1 MDAKMQNIVCVCVCV
16 PGIAVQYCCTLTVCA
31 CVIEP
36 KNPAI
41 SSRAERGACAFVN
54 FFGWLWHG
62 HRLVDFQRAPLVLS
76 SFPPASYGGT
86 HAGTLSPLDSFAGEL
101 GVEFPHRLE
110 APHVINV
117 RKQCL
122 VTSIG
127 YFGGVS
133 LDAR

>member
-1 MDAKMQNIVCVCVCV
+1 MRARSV
-16 PGIAVQYCCTLTVCA
+16 PATVPVA
-31 CVIEP
+31 TGLP
-36 KNPAI
+36 NDP
-41 SSRAERGACAFVN
+41 
-54 FFGWLWHG
+54 
-62 HRLVDFQRAPLVLS
+62 RLFSVASPL
-76 SFPPASYGGT
+76 PPRFS
-86 HAGTLSPLDSFAGEL
+86 GTLSPLDSFAGEL
-101 GVEFPHRLE
+101 GIDFPHRLE